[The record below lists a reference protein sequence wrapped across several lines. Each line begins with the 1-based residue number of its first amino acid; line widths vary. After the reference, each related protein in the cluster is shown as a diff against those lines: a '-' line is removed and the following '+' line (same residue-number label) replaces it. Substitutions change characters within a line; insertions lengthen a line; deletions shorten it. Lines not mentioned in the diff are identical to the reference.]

1 MRRGTTPTLVI
12 NIKGIDMSTIA
23 EWYITVAQDNTQ
35 ITKSNDDITIED
47 TLLKMPLSQEETMQF
62 RQGEAF
68 IQIRAVTTE
77 GLRIASHIQKLDDIE
92 RILYNEVI

>member
-23 EWYITVAQDNTQ
+23 EWYITIAQDSVQ
-35 ITKSNDDITIED
+35 ITKSNEDIEIEG
-47 TLLKMPLSQEETMQF
+47 TLIKMPLTQRETMMF
-62 RQGEAF
+62 KSGEVSV
-68 IQIRAVTTE
+68 QIRAKTTE
-77 GLRIASHIQKLDDIE
+77 YVVIASEIKTIDID

>member
-23 EWYITVAQDNTQ
+23 EWYITVAQDSVQ
-35 ITKSNDDITIED
+35 ITKTNADIEIEG
-47 TLLKMPLSQEETMQF
+47 TLISMPLTQQETMLF
-62 RQGEAF
+62 KSGEVSV
-68 IQIRAVTTE
+68 QIRAKTTE
-77 GLRIASHIQKLDDIE
+77 NIVIASGIQTIDID

>member
-23 EWYITVAQDNTQ
+23 EWYVTIAQDNVQ
-35 ITKSNDDITIED
+35 ITKTNADITIED
-47 TLLKMPLSQEETMQF
+47 TLIKIPLTQQETMLF
-62 RQGEAF
+62 KSGEVSV
-68 IQIRAVTTE
+68 QIRAKTTE
-77 GLRIASHIQKLDDIE
+77 DVVIASGIQTIDID

>member
-12 NIKGIDMSTIA
+12 NIKGIEMSDIA
-23 EWYITVAQDNTQ
+23 EWYITVAQDSTQ

-47 TLLKMPLSQEETMQF
+47 TLLKMPLSQEETMRF
-62 RQGEAF
+62 KSGEVS
-68 IQIRAVTTE
+68 IQIRAKTTE
-77 GLRIASHIQKLDDIE
+77 DVVIASGIQTIDID